1 MANKKQAKVLI
12 VEDSEIDRENYRRLL
27 SRNLDYDFAIRECA
41 SGEAAMLAIRE
52 DRPDGILLDYSLPD
66 LDGIELLS
74 VMQAEWADGVAPVVL
89 MLTGQGTSNVAVEA
103 LRRGATDY
111 LVKNTINAESL
122 NQALNQA
129 LAKISS
135 VLERPTKKALVLIVD
150 HNYGDRR
157 LCQRLLRESSRNAY
171 FFSEAG
177 SATDGIAECQ
187 RSDPDCIL
195 LEYQLPDFD
204 GLAFLTLLAEMQ
216 KKANRPM
223 PVVVMLARQASE
235 AVAVEAMK
243 RGAMDYLLKEEL
255 TRETLHRSV
264 AVAIE
269 KQSLIARLNEKERE
283 IEHFSYAV
291 AHDLQAPLR
300 RTRSFC
306 TLLVESALPRLEGDE
321 KLYLELIEKNVGAL
335 QQMIH
340 DLLGYYSV
348 DRINEFKSQI
358 DMHTVVQ
365 QAMENLAD
373 YLSERQASVEIL
385 ALPPLVGYQSL
396 LVLLFQNL
404 IQNGVKFNQSAHPHI
419 HVSAVST
426 PQHVQYSVRDNG
438 ISIDPNHVKRIFK
451 PFQRLHTQ
459 SEYQGTGLG
468 LAICEKAMKMHDG
481 TIWFEA
487 AREGG
492 TVFHLRFPN
501 GGACD

>member
-1 MANKKQAKVLI
+1 MTNKKHAKVLI
-12 VEDSEIDRENYRRLL
+12 VEDSDIDREHYKRLL

-41 SGEAAMLAIRE
+41 SGEAAMRAFRE
-52 DRPDGILLDYSLPD
+52 ERPDCILLDYSLPD
-66 LDGIELLS
+66 FDGIELLS
-74 VMQAEWADGVAPVVL
+74 VMQAECTEQTAPVVL

-111 LVKNTINAESL
+111 LVKNTINAKTL
-122 NQALNQA
+122 NQALNQGLSQLNA
-129 LAKISS
+129 
-135 VLERPTKKALVLIVD
+135 VLERPLKKAMVLIID
-150 HNYGDRR
+150 HNQADRR
-157 LCQRLLRESSRNAY
+157 LCQRLLRESSRNTY

-177 SATDGIAECQ
+177 GAADGLAECQ

-204 GLAFLTLLAEMQ
+204 GLEFLTMLAELQ
-216 KKANRPM
+216 TKANRPM

-269 KQSLIARLNEKERE
+269 RQSLIARINEKERE

-306 TLLVESALPRLEGDE
+306 ALLVESAMPRLQGDE
-321 KLYLELIEKNVGAL
+321 KLYLELIDHNVGAL

-348 DRINEFKSQI
+348 DRINEAKSQV
-358 DMHTVVQ
+358 DMQTVLQ
-365 QAMENLAD
+365 QVMDNLAD

-385 ALPPLVGYQSL
+385 ELPPLVGFRSL
-396 LVLLFQNL
+396 LILLFQNL
-404 IQNGVKFNQSAHPHI
+404 IQNGVKFNQNTHPHI
-419 HVSAVST
+419 HVSAVTT
-426 PQHVQYSVRDNG
+426 PGYVQYSVRDNG
-438 ISIDPNHVKRIFK
+438 ISIDTAHVKRIFK

-459 SEYQGTGLG
+459 SEYGGTGLG
-468 LAICEKAMKMHDG
+468 LAICEKAVKMHNG

-487 AREGG
+487 ALGGG
-492 TVFHLRFPN
+492 TVFHLRFPHWEN
-501 GGACD
+501 V